1 METLET
7 GWVEEFEKN
16 EVRDQLT
23 SVMDVDSIRVNL
35 VRLGSDNRIEGVSA
49 LDMCLGKS
57 NFVSKEELI
66 ELSERNSV
74 IGGSKF
80 RLTSVVVFNI
90 GIDHESVR
98 EFVQKGDKAA
108 GEQCI
113 QASDMVS
120 DIELD
125 PSVHLLH
132 DLNCIYLFF
141 KPPPGVTH
149 ACTRRIKFRPGHGKK
164 TRHKRV

>member
-7 GWVEEFEKN
+7 GWVEDFEKN
-16 EVRDQLT
+16 EVREELT
-23 SVMDVDSIRVNL
+23 SVMDVDAIRVNL
-35 VRLGSDNRIEGVSA
+35 VRLGFDNRIEGVSA
-49 LDMCLGKS
+49 LDLCLAKS

-74 IGGSKF
+74 IEGCKF
-80 RLTSVVVFNI
+80 RLTSVLVFNI
-90 GIDHESVR
+90 GIDHDSVR
-98 EFVQKGDKAA
+98 EFVLKGDKAA
-108 GEQCI
+108 GEQCLK
-113 QASDMVS
+113 ASDMVS
-120 DIELD
+120 DIELN

-149 ACTRRIKFRPGHGKK
+149 ACTRRIKFRTGHGKK